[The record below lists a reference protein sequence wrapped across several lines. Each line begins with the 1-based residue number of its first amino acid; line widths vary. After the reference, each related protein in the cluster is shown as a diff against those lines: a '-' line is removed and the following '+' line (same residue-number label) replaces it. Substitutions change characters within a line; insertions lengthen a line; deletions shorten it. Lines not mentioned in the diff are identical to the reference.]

1 MNQKHSILKTPFQ
14 LIHNI
19 ISQEVNNLFGIQ
31 DDTKI
36 TVELP
41 RDRSHGDFATN
52 VALVL
57 SKAIGKNPRE
67 IAEDLKGALSSNP
80 IFSALEIAGPGFINF
95 RMTREFWDELVTSV
109 YNNIEKFGYSDSG
122 KGKRVLIEFVSANP
136 TGPMHVGHSRGAV
149 FGDALANLLKYSGY
163 DVVKEYYVNDAGSQV
178 KTLVESAFIRYKQAL
193 GDASAVIPEGMYPG
207 EYLIPVGVALKERYG
222 DSLLSMDKEEMIE
235 KTRDFVIDEM
245 MKSIRADLALLGVE
259 HDFFLSEHKDLQLT
273 NMVDKAISALEHK
286 GFVVKGVLE
295 APKGER
301 PDDWEPQEQTIFKST
316 EFGDDMDRVVKR
328 ADGSTTY
335 FSGDLGLALNRQ
347 ERGFKDVVMV
357 LGADHAGYVKRIQA
371 IAKALSDNEVS
382 LDVPIVQIVNL
393 LKAGEPFKM
402 SKRAGNFITVEDVL
416 NEVDKGVLRFVMLSR
431 KNDTVIDFDFDKVKE
446 QNKENPVFYVQ
457 YASARSSS
465 ILRNA
470 KEELGFTPDISKV
483 GLLKTEDEIN
493 IIKTILS
500 FPRVVEQAAEHHEP
514 HRLVYY
520 IIELA
525 TEFHSFWSKGSDS
538 HDLRFIIPNNKDL
551 TEARLALVS
560 LVKSTISNGLQI
572 LGIDAIDK
580 M

>member
-1 MNQKHSILKTPFQ
+1 MK
-14 LIHNI
+14 
-19 ISQEVNNLFGIQ
+19 
-31 DDTKI
+31 
-36 TVELP
+36 
-41 RDRSHGDFATN
+41 RS
-52 VALVL
+52 
-57 SKAIGKNPRE
+57 
-67 IAEDLKGALSSNP
+67 
-80 IFSALEIAGPGFINF
+80 
-95 RMTREFWDELVTSV
+95 
-109 YNNIEKFGYSDSG
+109 
-122 KGKRVLIEFVSANP
+122 
-136 TGPMHVGHSRGAV
+136 
-149 FGDALANLLKYSGY
+149 
-163 DVVKEYYVNDAGSQV
+163 
-178 KTLVESAFIRYKQAL
+178 
-193 GDASAVIPEGMYPG
+193 
-207 EYLIPVGVALKERYG
+207 
-222 DSLLSMDKEEMIE
+222 
-235 KTRDFVIDEM
+235 
-245 MKSIRADLALLGVE
+245 
-259 HDFFLSEHKDLQLT
+259 
-273 NMVDKAISALEHK
+273 
-286 GFVVKGVLE
+286 
-295 APKGER
+295 
-301 PDDWEPQEQTIFKST
+301 
-316 EFGDDMDRVVKR
+316 
-328 ADGSTTY
+328 DGSLTY

-357 LGADHAGYVKRIQA
+357 LGADHSGYVKRIQA
-371 IAKALSDNEVS
+371 IAKALSDNEVN

-470 KEELGFTPDISKV
+470 REEYSFAPDISKV
-483 GLLKTEDEIN
+483 GLLKTEDELN

-500 FPRVVEQAAEHHEP
+500 FPRIVEQAAEHHEP

-538 HDLRFIIPNNKDL
+538 HDLRFIIADNKDL

-560 LVKSTISNGLQI
+560 LVKSTISNGLKI